1 MISRRQSSGAS
12 ASASLLSA
20 RRDALVLG
28 ILISAVC
35 LLIWNGST
43 FFRDLSI
50 AGAEF
55 SGAIE
60 LASTALTLNVALVLF
75 GWRRYVDLRQDSERL
90 RETEQ
95 RALIAASTDAVTGL
109 LNRKGF
115 ADRVATIARDLG
127 GRSLGVISVQVNRLK
142 LVSDRHGYEVG
153 DSVRRAIAQALLAE
167 APADAVV
174 GRLSG
179 DEFAIALPVAENARS
194 RVETLG
200 DVVLRA
206 ITRPYELDGL
216 LIELGAFAGLTITDS
231 PGVRISDVLRRADIA
246 TDHARAGRSARP
258 VWFDQGMERALIAQT
273 ELEQGIRYGLDHEQ
287 FVPYFEPQV
296 DLATGVI
303 IGFEVLAR
311 WQHPL
316 SGIIGPDRFIHVAEE
331 MNLIGRLSE
340 QVFRAAL
347 LESRD
352 WDPHIKI
359 SVNMSPAQLA
369 DGWLAERVL
378 RLLTE
383 TGFPAERLVVEITET
398 SLFADVEMARS
409 IVSSLKNQGVRIA
422 LDDFGTGYSSLAHLR
437 ELPFDMIK
445 IDRSFVTDIHDNPES
460 AAIIRAVTTLASG
473 LRVPVTA
480 EGIECEAAHSA
491 VLRLKCTFGQG
502 WYFGKA
508 MPADQ
513 AAQLLAPPTQSNEGS
528 TPRSAAR

>member
-1 MISRRQSSGAS
+1 MFSRRQSSG

-35 LLIWNGST
+35 LLIWNGSN
-43 FFRDLSI
+43 FFHDLSI

-55 SGAIE
+55 GGAIE
-60 LASTALTLNVALVLF
+60 LASTALTLNVALILF
-75 GWRRYVDLRQDSERL
+75 GWRRYVDLRQDAERL

-95 RALIAASTDAVTGL
+95 RAQVAASTDAATGL

-115 ADRVATIARDLG
+115 ADRVGTMAGTLG
-127 GRSLGVISVQVNRLK
+127 SKQLGVISVQVNRLK
-142 LVSDRHGYEVG
+142 QVSDRHGYEAG
-153 DSVRRAIAQALLAE
+153 DAVRRAIAEALLAE
-167 APADAVV
+167 IPEDAVV
-174 GRLSG
+174 GRMSG
-179 DEFAIALPVAENARS
+179 DEFAVALPLARDD
-194 RVETLG
+194 RKQLDGLG
-200 DVVLRA
+200 EAVLRA
-206 ITRPYELDGL
+206 IIRPYQLEELL
-216 LIELGAFAGLTITDS
+216 VEIGAFVGLTVADAAGL
-231 PGVRISDVLRRADIA
+231 RISDVLRRADIA
-246 TDHARAGRSARP
+246 TDHARSGRSARP
-258 VWFDQGMERALIAQT
+258 VWFDKGMERALIART

-316 SGIIGPDRFIHVAEE
+316 SGIISPDRFISVAED

-359 SVNMSPAQLA
+359 SVNMSPTQLA

-445 IDRSFVTDIHDNPES
+445 IDRSFVTDIYDNPEN

-473 LRVPVTA
+473 LRVPVIA
-480 EGIECEAAHSA
+480 EGIECEAAHGA
-491 VLRLKCTFGQG
+491 VLKLNCTFGQG

-508 MPADQ
+508 MPGEQ
-513 AAQLLAPPTQSNEGS
+513 AAQLLAPAPLLDAGATAK
-528 TPRSAAR
+528 SAAG

>member
-1 MISRRQSSGAS
+1 MVGRRQFRAN

-35 LLIWNGST
+35 LLIWNGSN
-43 FFRDLSI
+43 FFHDLSI

-55 SGAIE
+55 EGAIE
-60 LASTALTLNVALVLF
+60 LAWTALTLNVALILF
-75 GWRRYVDLRQDSERL
+75 GWRRYVDLRQDAERL

-95 RALIAASTDAVTGL
+95 RALVAASTDAVTGL

-115 ADRVATIARDLG
+115 ADRVGVLAAGLG
-127 GRSLGVISVQVNRLK
+127 DKQVGIISVQVNRLK
-142 LVSDRHGYEVG
+142 FVSDRHGYEVG
-153 DSVRRAIAQALLAE
+153 DTVRRAIAEALVA
-167 APADAVV
+167 AVPGQAVV

-179 DEFAIALPVAENARS
+179 DEFAIALAVDPADRAQLEA
-194 RVETLG
+194 LG
-200 DVVLRA
+200 DAALRA
-206 ITRPYELDGL
+206 ITRPYQLEGL
-216 LIELGAFAGLTITDS
+216 LIEIGAFVGLTVADGT
-231 PGVRISDVLRRADIA
+231 GLRVSDLLRRADIA
-246 TDHARAGRSARP
+246 TDQARASRSARP
-258 VWFDQGMERALIAQT
+258 VWFDNGMQRALVAQT
-273 ELEQGIRYGLDHEQ
+273 ELEQGIRYGLDHDQ

-303 IGFEVLAR
+303 VGFEVLAR

-316 SGIIGPDRFIHVAEE
+316 NGIIGPDRFIALAEE

-347 LESRD
+347 FEARD
-352 WDPHIKI
+352 WDPNVKI

-398 SLFADVEMARS
+398 SLFADVDTARS
-409 IVSSLKNQGVRIA
+409 IVASLKNQGVRIA

-445 IDRSFVTDIHDNPES
+445 IDRSFVTDIDDNPES
-460 AAIIRAVTTLASG
+460 AAIVRAVTTLASG

-480 EGIECEAAHSA
+480 EGIECEAAHAA
-491 VLRLKCTFGQG
+491 VQELNCTFGQG

-513 AAQLLAPPTQSNEGS
+513 AAQLLAPAQPAAA
-528 TPRSAAR
+528 PKSAAG